1 VCEPLTLNAPDPPE
15 RVPADATLESPQL
28 IVAVSDVVVSD
39 TMRSETE
46 ISPPFKDKLDEA
58 GIVSA
63 VAVSCG
69 AQDPELQKPF
79 VPHGVPLGSGVDDS
93 QVDSPSKHSMVPL

>member
-15 RVPADATLESPQL
+15 RLPDDVTLESPQL

-39 TMRSETE
+39 AMRSETE
-46 ISPPFKDKLDEA
+46 ISAPFKDKLDEA

-69 AQDPELQKPF
+69 AQYPELQKPF
-79 VPHGVPLGSGVDDS
+79 VPHGVPLGSGVDGS
-93 QVDSPSKHSMVPL
+93 QFDSPSMHSRVPA